1 MRESLSTDLNI
12 GVDDLPERLAS
23 MNSGEILALQQ
34 AVGHGG
40 VGIDGTVITRSTYDA
55 TADRGKKGVPYIPG
69 SNLDEGTLFSAMI
82 QDPAAFEP
90 GAFEL
95 ARGVMD
101 GQDPT
106 DYIQVLKDIDG
117 DDPKNLYEQ
126 SWVDLFRRPSTK
138 MCAIATSSGCGGSLY
153 RFDLPLTAMGG
164 IFRENRHPQWGWFA
178 GLASLRH

>member
-117 DDPKNLYEQ
+117 DDPKTCMNRAGSICFVGLP
-126 SWVDLFRRPSTK
+126 RK
-138 MCAIATSSGCGGSLY
+138 CA
-153 RFDLPLTAMGG
+153 P
-164 IFRENRHPQWGWFA
+164 
-178 GLASLRH
+178 LRHRPDVVARSIDSICR